1 MTSWPECNTRAAEE
15 QGDGVEARL
24 LGVEDDVEE
33 QQAGGGED
41 DVVAEEH
48 FDPECWVAIAG
59 EDVGGGLD
67 HGLKSGNEDGK
78 EDEREKKLAAAAAY
92 GERGE
97 EYSVDDECPRA
108 ERNNEGQLPGRP
120 GDVKV
125 IEDEEEGRED
135 ELHNGDEE
143 KVGNGLGE
151 VELCAR

>member
-67 HGLKSGNEDGK
+67 HGLKGGNEDGK
-78 EDEREKKLAAAAAY
+78 ENEREKKLAAAAAD
-92 GERGE
+92 GEGGE
-97 EYSVDDECPRA
+97 EDSVGDQSPCA
-108 ERNNEGQLPGRP
+108 EWNNQGQLPGWP
-120 GDVKV
+120 NDVEV
-125 IEDEEEGRED
+125 IEDEEKRRED
-135 ELHNGDEE
+135 ELHDGDEE
-143 KVGNGLGE
+143 KVGDGLGKI
-151 VELCAR
+151 ELRAW